1 MLGAF
6 ALIAPVIAP
15 ASLSA
20 YVSLG
25 LALWVLAFLLT
36 LSRTYILRAPM
47 PGQGGLFEYETH
59 PVAYHA
65 GFATAVAI
73 CGIIF
78 GILIRAYIAG

>member
-1 MLGAF
+1 
-6 ALIAPVIAP
+6 
-15 ASLSA
+15 
-20 YVSLG
+20 
-25 LALWVLAFLLT
+25 
-36 LSRTYILRAPM
+36 M